1 MIRRIDLEEREN
13 KFLAPYA
20 VKAGLSR
27 GRAYPEKEHEFRT
40 AFQRDRDR
48 ILHSTAFRR
57 LQYKTQVFVNHE
69 GDHYRT
75 RLTHTLEVSQIGR
88 TISRV
93 LGLNEDLIEA
103 ICLAHDLGH
112 GPFGHAGER
121 ALTQIM
127 KGHGGFEHNLQSLRI
142 VEVLEESYPE
152 FPGLNLSREVL
163 DGMKKHGEPLSLRS
177 GAAKSP
183 AVPEGGGEVRGGARK
198 RKFPVYL
205 EAQLADIADE
215 IAYDSHDVED
225 GLRSGLIEEGELA
238 EVALWREIAAYIKK
252 KYTSIDETHKRRL
265 ATRLLINRQAQDLIG
280 QSMKNLTRYKI
291 NSFADLEKTA
301 KRVVEFSDEMAD
313 LKKEWRAFLSN
324 RFYNHY
330 RIVRMTE
337 KGVRLIRAIFTV
349 YLERPAQLPSS
360 VLKRA
365 QRDGIYRAIC
375 DYMAGMTDRFAQ
387 DEYRRLF
394 EPYERV

>member
-1 MIRRIDLEEREN
+1 MIRRIDLEEREK
-13 KFLAPYA
+13 KFLATYA
-20 VKAGLSR
+20 VKAGLSK
-27 GRAYPEKEHEFRT
+27 GRVYPEKEHEFRT

-163 DGMKKHGEPLSLRS
+163 DGMKKHGE
-177 GAAKSP
+177 A
-183 AVPEGGGEVRGGARK
+183 GGEARK

-265 ATRLLINRQAQDLIG
+265 ATRLLINRQAQDLIR
-280 QSMKNLTRYKI
+280 QTLKNLDRYKI
-291 NSFADLEKTA
+291 RSLADLEKTA
-301 KRVVEFSDEMAD
+301 KRVVEFSNQMAD
-313 LKKEWRAFLSN
+313 LKNEWRSFLSN

-349 YLERPAQLPSS
+349 YLEKSAQLPSS

-365 QRDGIYRAIC
+365 KRDGLYRAIC

>member
-1 MIRRIDLEEREN
+1 MIRRSDLEEREIQT
-13 KFLAPYA
+13 LAPYA
-20 VKAGLSR
+20 VKARFGK
-27 GRAYPEKEHEFRT
+27 GRKYPEKEHEFRT

-88 TISRV
+88 TICRV

-103 ICLAHDLGH
+103 ISLAHDLGH

-152 FPGLNLSREVL
+152 FPGLNLSFEVL

-183 AVPEGGGEVRGGARK
+183 AAKGGGSRK
-198 RKFPVYL
+198 RKIPVYL

-225 GLRSGLIEEGELA
+225 ALRSGLIEESALEEL
-238 EVALWREIAAYIKK
+238 ALWREITSYIRK
-252 KYTSIDETHKRRL
+252 KYASIDESQKRRL
-265 ATRLLINRQAQDLIG
+265 ATRLLINRQAQDLISNT
-280 QSMKNLTRYKI
+280 QKNIDRCGIRSL
-291 NSFADLEKTA
+291 SDLGKTSE
-301 KRVVEFSDEMAD
+301 RMVGFSREMTQ
-313 LKKEWRAFLSN
+313 LKKEWRSFLSE

-337 KGVRLIRAIFTV
+337 KGVRLIRAIFQV
-349 YLERPAQLPSS
+349 YLERPAQLPPTT
-360 VLKRA
+360 VKRA
-365 QRDGIYRAIC
+365 KKEGLYRAIC
-375 DYMAGMTDRFAQ
+375 DYIAGMTDRFAQ
-387 DEYRRLF
+387 DEYQRLF

>member
-1 MIRRIDLEEREN
+1 MIRRSDLEEREIQT
-13 KFLAPYA
+13 LAPYA
-20 VKAGLSR
+20 VKARFGK
-27 GRAYPEKEHEFRT
+27 GRKYPEKEHEFRT

-75 RLTHTLEVSQIGR
+75 RITHTLEVSQIGR
-88 TISRV
+88 TICRV

-103 ICLAHDLGH
+103 ISLAHDLGH

-152 FPGLNLSREVL
+152 FPGLNLSFEVL
-163 DGMKKHGEPLSLRS
+163 DGMKKHGE
-177 GAAKSP
+177 AK
-183 AVPEGGGEVRGGARK
+183 AGARK

-225 GLRSGLIEEGELA
+225 ALRSGLIEESALEEL
-238 EVALWREIAAYIKK
+238 ALWREITSYIRK
-252 KYTSIDETHKRRL
+252 KYASIDE
-265 ATRLLINRQAQDLIG
+265 
-280 QSMKNLTRYKI
+280 S
-291 NSFADLEKTA
+291 
-301 KRVVEFSDEMAD
+301 
-313 LKKEWRAFLSN
+313 
-324 RFYNHY
+324 
-330 RIVRMTE
+330 
-337 KGVRLIRAIFTV
+337 
-349 YLERPAQLPSS
+349 
-360 VLKRA
+360 
-365 QRDGIYRAIC
+365 QRS
-375 DYMAGMTDRFAQ
+375 
-387 DEYRRLF
+387 
-394 EPYERV
+394 

>member
-1 MIRRIDLEEREN
+1 MIRRADLEEREI

-20 VKAGLSR
+20 VKARLSH
-27 GRAYPEKEHEFRT
+27 GRKYPEKEHEFRT
-40 AFQRDRDR
+40 CFQRDRDR

-88 TISRV
+88 TICRV

-103 ICLAHDLGH
+103 ISLAHDLGH

-152 FPGLNLSREVL
+152 FPGLNLSLEVL
-163 DGMKKHGEPLSLRS
+163 DGMKKHGSR
-177 GAAKSP
+177 
-183 AVPEGGGEVRGGARK
+183 RK
-198 RKFPVYL
+198 KFPVYL

-225 GLRSGLIEEGELA
+225 ALRSGLIEEAEL
-238 EVALWREIAAYIKK
+238 EGLALWRDITSYILK
-252 KYTSIDETHKRRL
+252 KYASIDESQKRRL
-265 ATRLLINRQAQDLIG
+265 ATRLLINRQAQDLISNT
-280 QSMKNLTRYKI
+280 QKNIDRCGIRSLP
-291 NSFADLEKTA
+291 DLGKTSE
-301 KRVVEFSDEMAD
+301 RVVAFSREMTQ
-313 LKKEWRAFLSN
+313 LKKEWRSFLSE

-337 KGVRLIRAIFTV
+337 KGVRLIRAIFQV
-349 YLERPAQLPSS
+349 YLERPAQLPPT
-360 VLKRA
+360 VVKRA
-365 QRDGIYRAIC
+365 KKEGLYRAVC
-375 DYMAGMTDRFAQ
+375 DYIAGMTDRFAQ
-387 DEYRRLF
+387 DEYQRLF

>member
-1 MIRRIDLEEREN
+1 MIRRSDLEEREIQT
-13 KFLAPYA
+13 LAPYA
-20 VKAGLSR
+20 VKARLCK
-27 GRAYPEKEHEFRT
+27 GRKYPEKEHEFRT
-40 AFQRDRDR
+40 SFQRDRDR

-88 TISRV
+88 TICRV

-103 ICLAHDLGH
+103 ISLAHDLGH

-163 DGMKKHGEPLSLRS
+163 DGMKKHGSRQ
-177 GAAKSP
+177 
-183 AVPEGGGEVRGGARK
+183 

-225 GLRSGLIEEGELA
+225 ALRSGLIEEKEL
-238 EVALWREIAAYIKK
+238 EELALWREITAYIRK
-252 KYTSIDETHKRRL
+252 KYASIDESQKRRL
-265 ATRLLINRQAQDLIG
+265 ATRLLINRQAQDLIANT
-280 QSMKNLTRYKI
+280 QKNIDRCGISSL
-291 NSFADLEKTA
+291 ADLEETA
-301 KRVVEFSDEMAD
+301 ERIVAFSREMTA
-313 LKKEWRAFLSN
+313 LKKEWRSFLSE

-337 KGVRLIRAIFTV
+337 KGVRLIRAIFQV
-349 YLERPAQLPSS
+349 YLERPAQLPPTT
-360 VLKRA
+360 VKRA
-365 QRDGIYRAIC
+365 KKEGLYRAIC
-375 DYMAGMTDRFAQ
+375 DYIAGMTDRFAQ
-387 DEYRRLF
+387 DEYQRLF

>member
-1 MIRRIDLEEREN
+1 MIRRIDLEEREK
-13 KFLAPYA
+13 KFLASYA

-127 KGHGGFEHNLQSLRI
+127 KGHGGFEHNRQSLRM

-163 DGMKKHGEPLSLRS
+163 DGMKKHGEPLSPS
-177 GAAKSP
+177 AAGAAKSP
-183 AVPEGGGEVRGGARK
+183 AASKGGGAK

-225 GLRSGLIEEGELA
+225 GLRSGLIEEGALA
-238 EVALWREIAAYIKK
+238 EVALWREIASYIRK
-252 KYTSIDETHKRRL
+252 KYASIDETQRMRL

-280 QSMKNLTRYKI
+280 QTQRNLDRYGI
-291 NSFADLEKTA
+291 HSLPDLERTA
-301 KRVVEFSDEMAD
+301 KRVVEFSNEMAV
-313 LKKEWRAFLSN
+313 LKKEWRAFLSS

-349 YLERPAQLPSS
+349 YLERPAQLPPS

-365 QRDGIYRAIC
+365 QRDGLYRAVC

>member
-1 MIRRIDLEEREN
+1 MIRRVDLEEREI

-20 VKAGLSR
+20 VKARDSQ

-40 AFQRDRDR
+40 VFQRDRDR

-75 RLTHTLEVSQIGR
+75 RLTHTLEVSQIAR

-103 ICLAHDLGH
+103 ISLAHDLGH

-152 FPGLNLSREVL
+152 FPGLNLSREVI
-163 DGMKKHGEPLSLRS
+163 DGMKKHGE
-177 GAAKSP
+177 AIP
-183 AVPEGGGEVRGGARK
+183 AGGGEVKGGKRK
-198 RKFPVYL
+198 RKFPIYL

-225 GLRSGLIEEGELA
+225 SLRSGLLEDGEL
-238 EVALWREIAAYIKK
+238 EELVLWREISAYIRK
-252 KYTSIDETHKRRL
+252 KYASIDETQKRRL
-265 ATRLLINRQAQDLIG
+265 ATRLLINRQAQDLIAETT
-280 QSMKNLTRYKI
+280 KNLERFKI
-291 NSFADLEKTA
+291 RSFSDLEKITD
-301 KRVVEFSDEMAD
+301 RVVEFSKEMTE
-313 LKKEWRAFLSN
+313 LKTEWRSFLSR

-337 KGVRLIRAIFTV
+337 KGVRLIRSIFAV
-349 YLERPAQLPSS
+349 YLDKPAQLPPAAF
-360 VLKRA
+360 KKA
-365 QRDGIYRAIC
+365 KRDGIYRAVC
-375 DYMAGMTDRFAQ
+375 DYVAGMTDRFAQ

>member
-1 MIRRIDLEEREN
+1 MIRRSDLEEREIQT
-13 KFLAPYA
+13 LAPYA
-20 VKAGLSR
+20 VKARFGK
-27 GRAYPEKEHEFRT
+27 GRKYPEKEHEFRT

-88 TISRV
+88 TICRV

-103 ICLAHDLGH
+103 ISLAHDLGH

-152 FPGLNLSREVL
+152 FPGLNLSFEVL
-163 DGMKKHGEPLSLRS
+163 DGMKKHGE
-177 GAAKSP
+177 AAP
-183 AVPEGGGEVRGGARK
+183 PRGGEAKAGARK

-225 GLRSGLIEEGELA
+225 ALRSGLIEESALEEL
-238 EVALWREIAAYIKK
+238 ALWREITSYIRK
-252 KYTSIDETHKRRL
+252 KYSSIDESQKRRL
-265 ATRLLINRQAQDLIG
+265 ATRLLINRQAQDLISNT
-280 QSMKNLTRYKI
+280 QKNIDRCGIRSL
-291 NSFADLEKTA
+291 SDLGKTSE
-301 KRVVEFSDEMAD
+301 RMVEFSREMTQ
-313 LKKEWRAFLSN
+313 LKKEWRSFLSE
-324 RFYNHY
+324 RFYNNY

-337 KGVRLIRAIFTV
+337 KGVRLIRAIFQV
-349 YLERPAQLPSS
+349 YLDRPAQLPPTT
-360 VLKRA
+360 VKRVKKE
-365 QRDGIYRAIC
+365 GLYRAIC
-375 DYMAGMTDRFAQ
+375 DYIAGMTDRFAQ
-387 DEYRRLF
+387 DEYKRLF